1 MTLICAALAAAPDL
15 DLLFRGHRTVSHS
28 IGAVILVSVCA
39 TAMAALASRPVIRV
53 ALMCACAYASHLVL
67 DWLGTDASQPT
78 GIQAFWPLTDR
89 WYISNLDLF
98 APVERRVFLSWPT
111 IRQNLFAVAQEVA
124 ILGTVAW
131 MLWRVRVKALA
142 GLAPQVTRGNHVQQ

>member
-1 MTLICAALAAAPDL
+1 MPSPIGHALMGVATAWAVDLVPGSRNWRAAPSSASWYERAGGGVTLLCAALAVAPDL

-28 IGAVILVSVCA
+28 IGAVILVGACGMPIA
-39 TAMAALASRPVIRV
+39 TVTSRPVIRL
-53 ALMCACAYASHLVL
+53 ALMCAGAYASHLVL

-98 APVERRVFLSWPT
+98 APAERRLFFSWP
-111 IRQNLFAVAQEVA
+111 
-124 ILGTVAW
+124 
-131 MLWRVRVKALA
+131 
-142 GLAPQVTRGNHVQQ
+142 